1 MRLWSHGQTNYCQNG
16 SRTPNVAVTSLFSD
30 AGQFSTVLQEV
41 NQDEVYALRPTDA
54 RERKARVKTSHLNQ
68 GVGDKAQHAE
78 KMA

>member
-1 MRLWSHGQTNYCQNG
+1 M
-16 SRTPNVAVTSLFSD
+16 
-30 AGQFSTVLQEV
+30 

-78 KMA
+78 KMAWGISRPDYKSLSGSDETDKEDEKEK